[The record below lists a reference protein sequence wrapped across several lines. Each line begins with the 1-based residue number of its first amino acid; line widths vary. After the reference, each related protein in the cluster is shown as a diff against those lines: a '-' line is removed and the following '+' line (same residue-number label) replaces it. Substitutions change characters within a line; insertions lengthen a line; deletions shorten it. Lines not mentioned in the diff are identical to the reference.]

1 MALPIS
7 QSPLCYSPAQGALVY
22 SRPGTELPPA
32 PSAAPSRLA
41 AGGIC
46 AGARARGEPPFPRRV
61 HVAARAPPTPLL
73 SSSHPNRCA
82 RRGRGGGAS
91 ARTCAAPSA
100 PRAERWRAAASE
112 GPCEPRLPSSGR
124 AQVCACRGGAAWGL
138 RCPRGVCEDLGGPR
152 APLPHPP
159 SGRGFP
165 YRGSGKDRRPL
176 TRNAH
181 RGSGCGI
188 AALRRCEAG
197 SCVVVLFPQRGS
209 VLGQLWVPSRPPH
222 PVCGAVYVT
231 SALPAGGAARGAALS
246 GRCPQCCV
254 RAVKRCLSVEEPG
267 LK

>member
-1 MALPIS
+1 MFLFAALPIS

-197 SCVVVLFPQRGS
+197 GCVVVLFPQRGS
-209 VLGQLWVPSRPPH
+209 VLGQLWVPSRPP
-222 PVCGAVYVT
+222 PSCLWCRLCNKCPPGRRCRPGRC
-231 SALPAGGAARGAALS
+231 SLGALPAVLRAGGKTVSFR
-246 GRCPQCCV
+246 
-254 RAVKRCLSVEEPG
+254 
-267 LK
+267 